1 MLKSPLRQEPRE
13 QRAAVIRSTHESSLL
28 DWLQSTGRLISR
40 NEVQEPDLLDEEEE
54 ISGLIDPDDVADIY
68 DTDDDDVDF
77 VDEE

>member
-40 NEVQEPDLLDEEEE
+40 N
-54 ISGLIDPDDVADIY
+54 
-68 DTDDDDVDF
+68 VDF